1 MSTYPEYGMADYHLA
16 KYLHEEELVQDVD
29 GEQLPGGLPAVFLG
43 DLPAGPD
50 VAVALVTAAEDRT
63 EDDVNPWLTIVVIA
77 RSAPWDIA
85 GLRRSAEG
93 VFQRLHDRTH
103 YDLTAGQRVLV
114 SRRISRGPEILDQ
127 NRRWQRAD
135 TYRLR
140 LAAPTSTEGS

>member
-1 MSTYPEYGMADYHLA
+1 MNYPEFGMADYHLA
-16 KYLHEEELVQDVD
+16 KYLHSEGLVQDVD
-29 GEQLPGGLPAVFLG
+29 AEQLPGTLPALFLG
-43 DLPAGPD
+43 DLPSGPD
-50 VAVALVTAAEDRT
+50 AAVSLLTAAEDRT
-63 EDDVNPWLTIVVIA
+63 EDDVNPWLTIVVVM

-85 GLRRSAEG
+85 GLRRTAEG

-103 YDLTAGQRVLV
+103 YALTAGQRVLV
-114 SRRISRGPEILDQ
+114 SRRISRGPEIHDQ